1 MMYLSRGVR
10 SSEYRQKS
18 IPVKDARASH
28 QVMAGPS
35 ETHGRPCDLTSKVSA
50 AFLGIH

>member
-28 QVMAGPS
+28 QVIAGPS
-35 ETHGRPCDLTSKVSA
+35 ETHGHPRGQTPKVSV

>member
-10 SSEYRQKS
+10 LSEYCQKS
-18 IPVKDARASH
+18 IPVKDTRASH

-35 ETHGRPCDLTSKVSA
+35 EMHSHPCDLTSKVSA